1 MTDNQKIQQFGEAFR
16 KCVDKSVG
24 EGHKFVKVSASSDT
38 PHPDSPFIEL
48 RSLPHIPSWAE
59 ASLAGEVN
67 HQEFRRPHTAYTH
80 VVTVPIPV
88 VEEWK
93 RRIAQLE
100 REINA
105 HGLRF
110 EAVISN
116 PGDPWMATPGE
127 PATLHGKP
135 LVCKTKARHGMTIG
149 ADYFGMEGPT
159 PSELHQ
165 MQEQELAA
173 ILEEQGPALAEHL
186 DRREAAKMEGK
197 LQIEPGPSPN
207 DVELK
212 VFPYLQESVYIPSCP
227 VIGKQPAETIDLSEE
242 SI

>member
-1 MTDNQKIQQFGEAFR
+1 M
-16 KCVDKSVG
+16 S
-24 EGHKFVKVSASSDT
+24 EGHKFVKVKASSDT
-38 PHPDSPFIEL
+38 PHPDSPMIEL
-48 RSLPHIPSWAE
+48 RSLPHIPSWME
-59 ASLAGEVN
+59 ARLDSEVH
-67 HQEFRRPHTAYTH
+67 HQEFRRHHTAYTH

-100 REINA
+100 QEIRA

-127 PATLHGKP
+127 PATLYGKP
-135 LVCKTKARHGMTIG
+135 LFFPDESELIGSLMEPRQQVFKTKARPGMS
-149 ADYFGMEGPT
+149 Y
-159 PSELHQ
+159 Q

-173 ILEEQGPALAEHL
+173 MLDEQG
-186 DRREAAKMEGK
+186 EG
-197 LQIEPGPSPN
+197 LQIEP
-207 DVELK
+207 VEGTDK
-212 VFPYLQESVYIPSCP
+212 VRFYLMESAHIPSCP
-227 VIGKQPAETIDLSEE
+227 VVGKQAPETIDLSEE

>member
-1 MTDNQKIQQFGEAFR
+1 M
-16 KCVDKSVG
+16 S
-24 EGHKFVKVSASSDT
+24 EGHKFVKVKASSST

-59 ASLAGEVN
+59 ATLAGEVN
-67 HQEFRRPHTAYTH
+67 HQEFRRHHTAYTH

-105 HGLRF
+105 HGLCF

-127 PATLHGKP
+127 PATLYGKP
-135 LVCKTKARHGMTIG
+135 LFFPDESELIGPLMEPRQQVFKTKARHGMS
-149 ADYFGMEGPT
+149 Y
-159 PSELHQ
+159 Q

-197 LQIEPGPSPN
+197 LQIEP
-207 DVELK
+207 VEGTDK
-212 VFPYLQESVYIPSCP
+212 VRFYLMESAHIPSCP
-227 VIGKQPAETIDLSEE
+227 VVGKQPTETIDLSEE